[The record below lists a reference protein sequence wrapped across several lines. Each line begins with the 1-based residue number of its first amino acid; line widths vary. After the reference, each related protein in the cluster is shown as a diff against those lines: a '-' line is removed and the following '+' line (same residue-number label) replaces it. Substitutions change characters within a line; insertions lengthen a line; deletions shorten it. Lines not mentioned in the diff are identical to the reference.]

1 MLHQVDCRET
11 VIFQILHR
19 IIRFLLR
26 TLIFFFG
33 RSCLYLE
40 PGFILTRQF
49 ILSSRRNHIA
59 YGRFKDHSHPFRL
72 ISRRKFVVR
81 FRCVDRRFFFRFFCL
96 YIHHGSRRRCL
107 LISTF
112 QIELHFLRLRGREL
126 LCSFFCCLFFLF
138 FLLTFEETQSKKF
151 AQPDYR
157 PCTYVDKETDCRYQ
171 QDHPYSGNSH
181 LRNQPAAYIVTV
193 HTSQINERILI
204 MIQKHK
210 SEEYREPYQ

>member
-59 YGRFKDHSHPFRL
+59 YGRFKDHSHPFCL

-81 FRCVDRRFFFRFFCL
+81 FRCVDRRFFFRLFCL

-204 MIQKHK
+204 MIHQ
-210 SEEYREPYQ
+210 SETEEYGEPNQ